1 MRLIF
6 IMKEE
11 YKKSHEMR
19 RHSLFNFTSLRI
31 ALLKTIWK
39 DIVGKFSIFGKEI
52 YQKKEKKKEIWMFE
66 SGSTGWQ
73 VKIGQ
78 IWTGEGGLKIGNN
91 VRTSS
96 VDDPIQRS
104 FLPFGSILIVNNVAK
119 RFPNSMVHYRS

>member
-6 IMKEE
+6 IMKEV

-19 RHSLFNFTSLRI
+19 RHSLFTFTSLRI

-39 DIVGKFSIFGKEI
+39 DIVGKFSFFGKEI

-78 IWTGEGGLKIGNN
+78 IWTGEGGLKIGNSRGCPHMMCGHPLWMTPYKG
-91 VRTSS
+91 V
-96 VDDPIQRS
+96 S
-104 FLPFGSILIVNNVAK
+104 FLLA
-119 RFPNSMVHYRS
+119 RY